1 MILRI
6 RPSCRSGLPAGLLAA
21 RLAGGTFLAVKAAV
35 YYETGGPEVFRYE
48 EVPDPEVRPGGLL
61 IQVEAVGVQG
71 GDVLHRQGGAISSTP
86 HIVGY
91 QAAGTVRAVGDGTAG
106 FAPGDPVVATMGAG
120 SHAELVSVPA
130 ARAWRVPAGLSVA
143 EAAGVPIEF
152 ATADDCLFEFGHL
165 RAGETVL
172 VQAGAGGVGLA
183 AIQLA
188 KAAGAT
194 VLATASSDDRL
205 ARLREHGM
213 DHGINYRTADVAA
226 EAQRLTDG
234 RGVDLVV
241 DPVGGR
247 TLEGSIAALA
257 YRGRIS
263 WVGRA
268 GRDEQLPD
276 VWPLMQKNA
285 TLTGVFLGV
294 EMALNGARTHPLIE
308 GLLDRAA
315 RGELRVVIDRTF
327 PLAEAAAAHRYIES
341 RRAFGRVLLIP

>member
-1 MILRI
+1 M
-6 RPSCRSGLPAGLLAA
+6 
-21 RLAGGTFLAVKAAV
+21 KAAV
-35 YYETGGPEVFRYE
+35 YDRTGGPEVFRYD
-48 EVPDPEVRPGGLL
+48 EVPDPDLRPGGV
-61 IQVEAVGVQG
+61 IVEVQAVGVQG
-71 GDVLHRQGGAISSTP
+71 GDLLHRQRGEIPSTP

-91 QAAGTVRAVGDGTAG
+91 QAAGVVREVGDGVEGLAAG
-106 FAPGDPVVATMGAG
+106 QPVVATMAAG

-130 ARAWRVPAGLSVA
+130 GSVWPLPDGLSVR

-152 ATADDCLFEFGHL
+152 ATAHDCLFEFGHL

-194 VLATASSDDRL
+194 VVATASSDERL
-205 ARLREHGM
+205 ERLREFGL
-213 DHGINYRTADVAA
+213 DHPVNYAAADVVR
-226 EAQRLTDG
+226 EVMNVTEG

-247 TLEGSIAALA
+247 VLETSIASLA

-268 GRDEQLPD
+268 GRDDAVPD
-276 VWPLMQKNA
+276 VWPLAMKNA
-285 TLTGVFLGV
+285 TLTGVFLGA
-294 EMALNGARTHPLIE
+294 EMMMMPERVRPLVAE
-308 GLLDRAA
+308 LLEKVA
-315 RGELRVVIDRTF
+315 RGELRVAIDRTF
-327 PLAEAAAAHRYIES
+327 PLADAEEAHRYIEG
-341 RRAFGRVLLIP
+341 RQAFGRVLLIP